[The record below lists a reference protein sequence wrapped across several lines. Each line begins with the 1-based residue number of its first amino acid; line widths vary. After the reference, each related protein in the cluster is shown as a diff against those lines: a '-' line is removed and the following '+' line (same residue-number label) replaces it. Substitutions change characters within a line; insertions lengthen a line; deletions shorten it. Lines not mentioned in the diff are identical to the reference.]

1 MEKSNKTERS
11 GQKENLHGKR
21 TRLARG
27 KKPRVATNGKKTRVA
42 TTSFIVDQMDRGSL
56 SSKNESETEN
66 HEKDE
71 KDRVEEQVGKGDGM
85 YKRDLGANPQTL
97 FSTWV

>member
-11 GQKENLHGKR
+11 GQKENLYGKR

-27 KKPRVATNGKKTRVA
+27 KKPRVATNGKKTRAA

-56 SSKNESETEN
+56 SSKNESL
-66 HEKDE
+66 E